1 MAKKMD
7 IKKVW
12 TRGNAE
18 GFTAYMVATIVNE
31 ELRKR
36 GLEEIRPQ
44 MMYNYDKNGLING
57 TKGQNGQERNGTFG
71 YTTEE
76 VIAFANKFASMRE
89 AKGRK
94 APVPPA
100 PSAFSVEEVEQI
112 VAELANENPTLD
124 IEINA

>member
-12 TRGNAE
+12 TRGEAE
-18 GFTAYMVATIVNE
+18 GFTAYMVATIVNV
-31 ELRKR
+31 ELGNR

-44 MMYNYDKNGLING
+44 MMYNYDRNGLING
-57 TKGQNGQERNGTFG
+57 TKGQNGQERNGKFG
-71 YTTEE
+71 YTTPE
-76 VIAFANKFASMRE
+76 VIAFANKFADMRE

-100 PSAFSVEEVEQI
+100 PSAFSIEDVETAAQY
-112 VAELANENPTLD
+112 VAETVPTLD
-124 IEINA
+124 IEISA

>member
-12 TRGNAE
+12 TRGAAE

-31 ELRKR
+31 ELRKL

-57 TKGQNGQERNGTFG
+57 AKGQNAQERDGKFG
-71 YTTEE
+71 YTTEDIE
-76 VIAFANKFASMRE
+76 TA
-89 AKGRK
+89 
-94 APVPPA
+94 
-100 PSAFSVEEVEQI
+100 
-112 VAELANENPTLD
+112 AEYLAETEPTLEFENID
-124 IEINA
+124 A